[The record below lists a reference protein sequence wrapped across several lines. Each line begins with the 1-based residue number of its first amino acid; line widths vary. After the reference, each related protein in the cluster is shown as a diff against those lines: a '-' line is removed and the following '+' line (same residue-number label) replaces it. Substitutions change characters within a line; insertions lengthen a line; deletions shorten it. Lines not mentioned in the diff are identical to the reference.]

1 MRALDWLTPLDDA
14 LCARLRMC
22 TVCGVHPGGHGWF
35 NIWSGAGVAV
45 AVLLGARC
53 RAEEPKHHPLAAF
66 MPRRYGVERQ
76 A

>member
-1 MRALDWLTPLDDA
+1 
-14 LCARLRMC
+14 MC